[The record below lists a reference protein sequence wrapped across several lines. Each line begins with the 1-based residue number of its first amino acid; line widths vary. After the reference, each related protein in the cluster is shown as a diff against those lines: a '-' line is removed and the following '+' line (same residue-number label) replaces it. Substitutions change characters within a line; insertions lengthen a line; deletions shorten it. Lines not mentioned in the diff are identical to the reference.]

1 MIKSLTA
8 FFDEHVNIF
17 AGESAGE
24 THSLELAVAALLL
37 EIVVA
42 DHEELEAERGA
53 VTAAIRDA
61 FDLNDE
67 EIQDL
72 LAAADEAVGDAV
84 SLNDFT
90 DVINEKFD
98 ADHKFVLM
106 ERLWKVACAD
116 DRLDKYEEY
125 TIRKIADLLHVPH
138 RKFIQAKHN
147 ATGG

>member
-1 MIKSLTA
+1 M
-8 FFDEHVNIF
+8 
-17 AGESAGE
+17 
-24 THSLELAVAALLL
+24 
-37 EIVVA
+37 
-42 DHEELEAERGA
+42 
-53 VTAAIRDA
+53 
-61 FDLNDE
+61 
-67 EIQDL
+67 
-72 LAAADEAVGDAV
+72 